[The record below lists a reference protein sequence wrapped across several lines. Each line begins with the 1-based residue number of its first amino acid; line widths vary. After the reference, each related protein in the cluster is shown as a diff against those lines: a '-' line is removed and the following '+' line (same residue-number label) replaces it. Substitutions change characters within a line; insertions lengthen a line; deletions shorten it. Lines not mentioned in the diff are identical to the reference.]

1 MGDLIAAVA
10 AVARRHLPA
19 EARAAAV
26 DQDTDLAELGLDSV
40 RVVGFMVDVE
50 RTFAVSFPDQLV
62 DAATF
67 RTPRAVAEAVRTLRG
82 AG

>member
-1 MGDLIAAVA
+1 MSDLVESVV
-10 AVARRHLPA
+10 AVARRHLP
-19 EARAAAV
+19 EDARDAAV
-26 DQDTDLAELGLDSV
+26 GQDTDLAGLGLDSV

-67 RTPRAVAEAVRTLRG
+67 RTPRAVAEAVRALSG
-82 AG
+82 SG